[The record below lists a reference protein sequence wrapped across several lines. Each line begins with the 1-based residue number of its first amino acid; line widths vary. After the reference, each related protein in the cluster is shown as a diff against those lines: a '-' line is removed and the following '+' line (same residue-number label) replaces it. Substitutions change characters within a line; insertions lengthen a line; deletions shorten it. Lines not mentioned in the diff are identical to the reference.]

1 MITTALR
8 RSIRYFEEY
17 RERIR
22 CGDLCHLY
30 LNQTIGM
37 EIFFNNVEHQTD
49 FLYLYYKNIWFY
61 VFILSFFSQNCVYAS
76 WVEFQDVSRMRDI
89 VILDKKQILCICF
102 HVMWIVWLI
111 QQSPQIVHTFEAT
124 FVILAFTCMPSLWPQ
139 RWNSCLIQV
148 KVMTNTCPTIVLIN
162 IFSFLFSYPI
172 NIVASICGWIIL
184 QSLHFCFSLTTTKK
198 LLPVSSFYDGIC
210 WSILGRG

>member
-1 MITTALR
+1 
-8 RSIRYFEEY
+8 
-17 RERIR
+17 
-22 CGDLCHLY
+22 
-30 LNQTIGM
+30 
-37 EIFFNNVEHQTD
+37 
-49 FLYLYYKNIWFY
+49 
-61 VFILSFFSQNCVYAS
+61 
-76 WVEFQDVSRMRDI
+76 MRDI

-198 LLPVSSFYDGIC
+198 LLPVSYCKRLSPLTVLVGEYIWEKGKSGDCISWWFSLGC
-210 WSILGRG
+210 WNGPHHSEIWIL